1 MEEVVEKVYIER
13 LFDKKIEFYLR
24 SVGAIQ
30 VVGPKW
36 CGKSTTSKRHAKTI
50 IDLMKKKV
58 RDQFVPLAEQDPE
71 FLLDYGEKPL
81 LIDEF
86 QIISFIWNSIKE
98 KIDETG
104 KFGQFILTG
113 SVTDASIMNSK
124 YGEENER
131 HTGTGRIIKVMMRT
145 MSLLESG
152 DSDGKVSL
160 AKLKNGE
167 FKCAISEKSLLD
179 YAYLICRGGWPEAIN
194 KEEDV
199 ALQQAKNF
207 YNGLINEDIFS
218 LKDIPL
224 RKDIER
230 AKKVLTSYSRNIS
243 SEASNESLRND
254 VKENGDIIDDTTFNK
269 YMNVLDRL
277 FVVEELKAWNPNLR
291 SKTTIRSKN
300 VRHFVDPSI
309 ATAALGITKNSL
321 MFDLNT
327 FGLLFESLAIRDLR
341 IYAEYLN
348 ASIYHYRDKLGR
360 EADAV
365 IVFEDGSWGL
375 IEVKLK
381 NTEEIEKSS
390 KKLVELA
397 KDIDN
402 KYNPTPVFLMI
413 ITAGNVAYKDENGV
427 YIVPLGNLGI

>member
-1 MEEVVEKVYIER
+1 MEEVNEKIYINR

-30 VVGPKW
+30 IVGPKW
-36 CGKSTTSKRHAKTI
+36 CGKSTTAKRHAKTI

-58 RDQFVPLAEQDPE
+58 RDQIIPLAEQDPE
-71 FLLDYGEKPL
+71 YLLDQGEKPL

-104 KFGQFILTG
+104 RFGQFILTG
-113 SVTDASIMNSK
+113 SVTDATTINSK
-124 YGEENER
+124 YGEEDER
-131 HTGTGRIIKVMMRT
+131 HTGTGRIITVMMRT

-152 DSDGKVSL
+152 DSDGRVSL
-160 AKLKNGE
+160 SKLKNGE
-167 FKCAISEKSLLD
+167 FKPSISNKSLLD
-179 YAYLICRGGWPEAIN
+179 YAYLICRGGWPEAMER
-194 KEEDV
+194 EEDV

-207 YNGLINEDIFS
+207 YIGLTNEDIFS

-224 RKDIER
+224 RKDVEK
-230 AKKVLTSYSRNIS
+230 AKKILMSYSRNIS
-243 SEASNESLRND
+243 TEASNESLRKDVIENDDSLND
-254 VKENGDIIDDTTFNK
+254 VTFNK
-269 YMNVLDRL
+269 YMNVLERL
-277 FVVEELKAWNPNLR
+277 YVVEELKAWNPNLR

-309 ATAALGITKNSL
+309 ATSALGITKDSL
-321 MFDLNT
+321 MFDFNT
-327 FGLLFESLAIRDLR
+327 FGLLFESLVIRDLR

-348 ASIYHYRDKLGR
+348 ASVYHYRDKLGR

-365 IVFEDGSWGL
+365 IVFEDGSWAL

-381 NTEEIEKSS
+381 NNLEEKRMQ
-390 KKLVELA
+390 LL
-397 KDIDN
+397 
-402 KYNPTPVFLMI
+402 FLKMEV
-413 ITAGNVAYKDENGV
+413 GR
-427 YIVPLGNLGI
+427 